1 MMTKDEAD
9 LTYARGIIADCC
21 HHSDT
26 AIIAACDTILMLDG
40 SSEDAERARELRAT
54 LSKSAA

>member
-1 MMTKDEAD
+1 MMTKDEID
-9 LTYARGIIADCC
+9 LAHARGIIADCC

>member
-1 MMTKDEAD
+1 MMTKDEID
-9 LTYARGIIADCC
+9 LAHARGIIADCC

-26 AIIAACDTILMLDG
+26 AIIAACDTIIMLDG
-40 SSEDAERARELRAT
+40 SCEDAERARELRAT